1 VSVLLLRTPRRQPTR
16 PMPSNIS
23 AVFVKSLST
32 TCGKFYSTRHPKIC
46 AAGPLP
52 TSVLREVVDTL
63 LPFIWVMCNASLREG
78 HLPESQKA
86 AVITPVLKKT
96 NADSD
101 ELKNYRPIS
110 NLTFISKVIERL
122 VVEQITRHL

>member
-1 VSVLLLRTPRRQPTR
+1 
-16 PMPSNIS
+16 M
-23 AVFVKSLST
+23 
-32 TCGKFYSTRHPKIC
+32 
-46 AAGPLP
+46 
-52 TSVLREVVDTL
+52 LREVVDTL

-86 AVITPVLKKT
+86 AAITPVLKKT

-122 VVEQITRHL
+122 VVVLIEQITRHLEDANLMPPLQSAYRSHHSTETALIKVLSDIFDTADLGIRSACWIFLT